1 MATAD
6 RLISDMQSKLITS
19 GYFNNETALVE
30 VAKQALKKLS
40 PTKVQEL
47 FNVDVPYEVAIRDF
61 VATAK

>member
-19 GYFNNETALVE
+19 GYFSNETALVE

-47 FNVDVPYEVAIRDF
+47 FNVDVPYEIAIRDF
-61 VATAK
+61 VATQK